1 MIAHRLYTS
10 CKCFCN
16 QWYGDCR
23 SMAVESVRGR
33 SKAFKCIRQR
43 GRSARGVREAVREA
57 FARRSRGVR
66 DAQRDNCRS
75 KAIEGIGKRSD
86 ARGEA
91 KR

>member
-1 MIAHRLYTS
+1 
-10 CKCFCN
+10 
-16 QWYGDCR
+16 
-23 SMAVESVRGR
+23 MAVESVRGR

-43 GRSARGVREAVREA
+43 GRSARGVREAFARRARGVREA
-57 FARRSRGVR
+57 FATRSRGVR

-75 KAIEGIGKRSD
+75 KAIEGIDKRSE